1 MRTAVQRRDA
11 RPGGRSHRE
20 VYEHR
25 GDRGGHVDAH
35 KGPGRRVPPPEA
47 GYRYFFVL
55 LDVATRTV
63 QLALVHP
70 QRTPATLTKLLPS
83 LPATLDAAALGAV
96 RGLRLPE

>member
-1 MRTAVQRRDA
+1 MGVHKTGA
-11 RPGGRSHRE
+11 RSN
-20 VYEHR
+20 
-25 GDRGGHVDAH
+25 
-35 KGPGRRVPPPEA
+35 GPGAAFRRPEA

-70 QRTPATLTKLLPS
+70 QRIPATLTKILPS

-96 RGLRLPE
+96 RGLRLPK